1 MKWIAGLL
9 LLLNL
14 MVGAYFYWFQNQFS
28 AQAGAYS
35 PINADKIVLLSARLA
50 NNSQVQAKPTSPVQ
64 ETPAV
69 SEPICVEW
77 RGLGETDLLRAR
89 EAIKTLAAQRV
100 LSAEELPV
108 DRMYWVIFP
117 PLPSTAA
124 SQVKL
129 KEMATLKVKAFI
141 IKDGTWKN
149 GISFGLYSTED
160 AARRYMRE
168 LEAKGVS
175 GLRLESK
182 PKEGTS
188 YFYLVRSEDAAT
200 LSDLDN
206 IRAGLPAT
214 TLTRVACKK

>member
-1 MKWIAGLL
+1 MKWIAGAL

-14 MVGAYFYWFQNQFS
+14 VVGAYFIWFQNQFN
-28 AQAGAYS
+28 AQAVAYS
-35 PINADKIVLLSARLA
+35 PVNADKITLLGTRISNGPLA
-50 NNSQVQAKPTSPVQ
+50 PATPRSPA
-64 ETPAV
+64 PAPA

-77 RGLGETDLLRAR
+77 RGLGQADLEKAR

-117 PLPSTAA
+117 PLPSPAA

-129 KEMATLKVKAFI
+129 KEITTLKIKDAFI
-141 IKDGTWKN
+141 IKDGAWKN
-149 GISFGLYSTED
+149 GLSFGLYSTED
-160 AARRYMRE
+160 AARRYIRE
-168 LEAKGVS
+168 LESKGVS
-175 GLRLESK
+175 GLRLETK
-182 PKEGTS
+182 PKEGTA
-188 YFYLVRSEDAAT
+188 YYYLVRSEDAAT
-200 LSDLDN
+200 LRDLDD

>member
-1 MKWIAGLL
+1 MKWIAGAL

-35 PINADKIVLLSARLA
+35 PINADKIILLSARLA
-50 NNSQVQAKPTSPVQ
+50 NNNQAPAKPTP
-64 ETPAV
+64 PAQVAPQV

-77 RGLGETDLLRAR
+77 RGLGEADLERAR
-89 EAIKTLAAQRV
+89 NAIKTLAAQRV

-117 PLPSTAA
+117 PLPSAAA

-141 IKDGTWKN
+141 IKDAPWKN

-175 GLRLESK
+175 GLRLETK
-182 PKEGTS
+182 PKEGTN

-206 IRAGLPAT
+206 IRASLPAT